1 MNPQQFFGPLA
12 LFSLLA
18 LSACDGSS
26 LPASPADTATDSAD
40 VQALPDTTPA
50 TCAACSDDTDC
61 GNGLCV
67 RPASTPTTG
76 ICRPKCGSE
85 GGTCLPDARCVGY
98 EVGRS
103 ACLPT
108 AGALSGEVSCEVVSG
123 EAVSKCTGTVTGTF
137 AGLAVKLNA
146 AILQP
151 NQWKGSAVLS
161 LQAALTLGPV
171 GDVNLVLLL
180 PQALT
185 VGKLTYGYPVPL
197 ATLHRMG
204 TGAVQAPHL
213 GVGAGGEVEVLA
225 VAPVGG
231 GETKVQFA
239 LEFTQFASPD
249 AVCVPDGSV
258 CIQKGVATCDAC
270 GTGYLPPVA
279 CAVGQSCQSGTCQ
292 LP

>member
-1 MNPQQFFGPLA
+1 MNLQKFFGFLA
-12 LFSLLA
+12 LLSLLTVA
-18 LSACDGSS
+18 ACEESAI
-26 LPASPADTATDSAD
+26 PASPVDTATDSAD
-40 VQALPDTTPA
+40 VQGSPDTTPA
-50 TCAACSDDTDC
+50 TCAACTHDTDC

-76 ICRPKCGSE
+76 ICRPTCGS
-85 GGTCLPDARCVGY
+85 GAGACLPDARCVGY

-103 ACLPT
+103 ACLPL
-108 AGALSGEVSCEVVSG
+108 AGALSGELSCKVVSG
-123 EAVSKCTGTVTGTF
+123 KAVSKCTGTVTGAF
-137 AGLAVKLNA
+137 AGLPVKLNA

-204 TGAVQAPHL
+204 TGADEAPHL

-231 GETKVQFA
+231 GETTVQFA
-239 LEFTQFASPD
+239 MKFAQFASPD

-258 CIQKGVATCDAC
+258 CIQKGVATCEAC
-270 GTGYLPPVA
+270 GTSYLPPVA